1 MNHGLQTKLRI
12 SKSQW
17 KKNNLGSVN
26 EPIFFKVDL
35 AESAKWF
42 AIMLILYEN
51 RCYFVP
57 TMWLQI
63 PLGIE
68 QLTLNNV

>member
-17 KKNNLGSVN
+17 EKNNLGSVN

-35 AESAKWF
+35 AERAK
-42 AIMLILYEN
+42 
-51 RCYFVP
+51 
-57 TMWLQI
+57 
-63 PLGIE
+63 
-68 QLTLNNV
+68 